1 MKMHFGGSSDFSNE
15 ERSEAVNDYVSVI
28 TYGAESSVLRTD
40 GKSLRFVFE
49 QDNGRGFHR
58 KVFHLLPYGEYGAD
72 PFPDGCGENER
83 DFDFFVA
90 YERDDQKRT
99 AKVTLRAY
107 LDDPISWVALVL
119 IDDVRIDTNGP
130 DSINRDIGDTSV
142 IERMGWEHLASIEE
156 ES

>member
-15 ERSEAVNDYVSVI
+15 HSDEIVNDYVSVI
-28 TYGAESSVLRTD
+28 AYGPEASVLRTD
-40 GKSLRFVFE
+40 GKSLRSIFE
-49 QDNGRGFHR
+49 HGLRDEMHR

-72 PFPDGCGENER
+72 PFPDGRTEDER
-83 DFDFFVA
+83 DFDFFVSYA
-90 YERDDQKRT
+90 RDGKERT

-119 IDDVRIDTNGP
+119 IDDVQIDTNGP

-142 IERMGWEHLASIEE
+142 IERMGWENLADRSRA
-156 ES
+156 